1 MIKEVKVDG
10 MEEFSTALIKMKKGT
25 APAITSDDDGKI
37 LTASYDAETGGSTSW
52 EDAPNGVPAVT
63 SGDGGKILTASYNA
77 ETGGS
82 ASWQDPPESVPVVTS
97 GDAGKVL
104 TAHYTEGVGA
114 SMSWD
119 TPETPASLVYDNTL
133 TTQIGEY
140 REHSGDT
147 VTVYPIKSGVYSPS
161 STIYLSNGSGAFD
174 ASIGDNAEILSCNL
188 IAKDGYNLYII
199 PCTVS
204 HATGTSP
211 ANTTYSATWNG
222 SGLPGNGGSAKFYVT
237 YIERDIS

>member
-10 MEEFSTALIKMKKGT
+10 MEAFSAALIKMKGGT
-25 APAITSDDDGKI
+25 LPSI
-37 LTASYDAETGGSTSW
+37 GSTD
-52 EDAPNGVPAVT
+52 E
-63 SGDGGKILTASYNA
+63 GKVLTASYNA

-82 ASWQDPPESVPVVTS
+82 ASWQDPPESVPDVTS

-119 TPETPASLVYDNTL
+119 TPETPASLVYDNTV

-147 VTVYPIKSGVYSPS
+147 VTVYPIKSGVFSPIS
-161 STIYLSNGSGAFD
+161 DIYLGNGSGGFSAD
-174 ASIGDNAEILSCNL
+174 IGDNAEILSCDL
-188 IAKDGYNLYII
+188 VAKDSNILYRI
-199 PCTVS
+199 PCIVN
-204 HATGTSP
+204 HATQSVP
-211 ANTTYSATWNG
+211 LNTTYSTKWDGTN
-222 SGLPGNGGSAKFYVT
+222 LPSNGGAAKFYVT